1 VVDRNRRIGVGIL
14 GYQEWGAA
22 HGLKYSEIPRSEIMA
37 VKLELLSKAA
47 KTAAKDYAK
56 EMEIPAPIK
65 TTCVAPTGSISMLAG
80 VSAGI
85 HPIYSRY
92 MKRRVRYAADDPA
105 LERHELEG
113 RHIEDCIYTNNTKVV
128 TFIAKDKILND
139 YTEFLIEQAD
149 EISVK
154 DMLKTQAFIQEN
166 WADNA
171 VSFTVN
177 IPEDIHRFET
187 ASALIVYLDQ
197 LKGTTIMVDGSR
209 EQAPLER
216 IDRHTYD
223 ALSIG
228 DVSQGMDE
236 ECSTGACPIR

>member
-1 VVDRNRRIGVGIL
+1 
-14 GYQEWGAA
+14 
-22 HGLKYSEIPRSEIMA
+22 
-37 VKLELLSKAA
+37 
-47 KTAAKDYAK
+47 
-56 EMEIPAPIK
+56 
-65 TTCVAPTGSISMLAG
+65 MLAG

-113 RHIEDCIYTNNTKVV
+113 RHIEDCIYTDNTKVV
-128 TFIAKDKILND
+128 TFIAKDKILDD

-177 IPEDIHRFET
+177 IPEETHRFET

-216 IDRHTYD
+216 IDRQTYE